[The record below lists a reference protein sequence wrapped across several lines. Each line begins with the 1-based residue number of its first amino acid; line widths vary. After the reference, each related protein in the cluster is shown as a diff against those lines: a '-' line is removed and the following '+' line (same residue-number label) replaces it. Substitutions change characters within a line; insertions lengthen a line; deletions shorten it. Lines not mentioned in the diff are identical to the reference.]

1 MYTQIFVLRRDTNHE
16 MDPNRRVA
24 FEEAR
29 YAAEARLH
37 THRHRAMLSRQ
48 QYYYRRAKAAT
59 EENLK
64 RGYLSMVIDGAGAQA
79 SNYCPRFK
87 KAEKGEPER
96 HMMMKIKSTYI
107 KVCYLSSVLT
117 IF

>member
-1 MYTQIFVLRRDTNHE
+1 MCVQIFVVQRDANHE
-16 MDPNRRVA
+16 MDPAKRVA
-24 FEEAR
+24 LEEAK
-29 YAAEARLH
+29 YTVQARLH
-37 THRHRAMLSRQ
+37 THRQQAMLSRQ

-64 RGYLSMVIDGAGAQA
+64 KGYLSMVIDGAGAQA

-96 HMMMKIKSTYI
+96 HRMMKIKSTYI
-107 KVCYLSSVLT
+107 KVCYLSLVITRL
-117 IF
+117 

>member
-1 MYTQIFVLRRDTNHE
+1 
-16 MDPNRRVA
+16 MDPAKRVA
-24 FEEAR
+24 LEEAK
-29 YAAEARLH
+29 YAVQARLH
-37 THRHRAMLSRQ
+37 THRQQAMLSRQ

-64 RGYLSMVIDGAGAQA
+64 KGYLSMVIDGAGAQA

-107 KVCYLSSVLT
+107 KVCYLSLVITRL
-117 IF
+117 